1 MFTDYFVNSQK
12 NHIVINKW
20 AKLSTNTC
28 ISLAVTCVGGIYV

>member
-1 MFTDYFVNSQK
+1 MFTDNFK
-12 NHIVINKW
+12 NCVKNTVVINKW